1 MMLHILFQT
10 ALLIL
15 GYVTLWFIVSLIKK
29 RNDVADIA
37 WGLGFIVICLFLF
50 ATQPPT
56 PISAL
61 VYGLVTLWGLRLAI
75 HIGRR
80 SAGKAEDFRYKNWRE
95 EWGDS
100 FLIRSYL
107 QVYILQGFFMLII
120 ALPILVVGTA
130 SPQSC
135 LWLDGSF
142 APYIGTFTV
151 IGGVLWVI
159 GFAFEAIGDYQLS
172 VFIKNKRDKNDIMQ
186 TGLWR
191 YTRHP
196 NYFGEV
202 LLWWGIFIITLP
214 LQHGFWGIISPL
226 TITFLLL
233 YVSGIPMLEA
243 KYKGNAAFEDYKRRT
258 SAFFPM
264 PPKMG

>member
-1 MMLHILFQT
+1 MVHTLFQT
-10 ALLIL
+10 ALLIF

-37 WGLGFIVICLFLF
+37 WGLGFIVICLGLF
-50 ATQPPT
+50 ATQPLS
-56 PISAL
+56 PISTL
-61 VYGLVTLWGLRLAI
+61 VYVLVTLWGLRLAI
-75 HIGRR
+75 HIGLR
-80 SAGKAEDFRYKNWRE
+80 SKGKAEDFRYKKWRE
-95 EWGDS
+95 EWGKY

-120 ALPILVVGTA
+120 ALPILIAGIA
-130 SPQSC
+130 PPQYMS
-135 LWLDGSF
+135 
-142 APYIGTFTV
+142 TFTV
-151 IGGVLWVI
+151 IGSVIWSI
-159 GFAFEAIGDYQLS
+159 GFAYEAIGDYQLS
-172 VFIKNKRDKNDIMQ
+172 VFIKNKQDKNDIMQ

-214 LQHGFWGIISPL
+214 LQNGFYGIISPL
-226 TITFLLL
+226 MITFLLL

-243 KYKGNAAFEDYKRRT
+243 KYKGNAAFEAYKRRT

-264 PPKMG
+264 PPKME

>member
-1 MMLHILFQT
+1 MAHTLFQT
-10 ALLIL
+10 ALLIF

-37 WGLGFIVICLFLF
+37 WGIGFIIVCLFLF
-50 ATQPPT
+50 LTQPLS
-56 PISAL
+56 PISAV

-75 HIGRR
+75 HIGLR
-80 SAGKAEDFRYKNWRE
+80 STGKTEDFRYKKWRE
-95 EWGDS
+95 EWGKY

-120 ALPILVVGTA
+120 AFPILITGIA
-130 SPQSC
+130 PPQYM
-135 LWLDGSF
+135 GN
-142 APYIGTFTV
+142 FTV
-151 IGGVLWVI
+151 IGGVLWGI

-172 VFIKNKRDKNDIMQ
+172 VFIKNKQDKNDIMQ

-214 LQHGFWGIISPL
+214 LQNGLWGIISPL

-243 KYKGNAAFEDYKRRT
+243 KYKGNAAFDAYKRST

-264 PPKMG
+264 APKMG